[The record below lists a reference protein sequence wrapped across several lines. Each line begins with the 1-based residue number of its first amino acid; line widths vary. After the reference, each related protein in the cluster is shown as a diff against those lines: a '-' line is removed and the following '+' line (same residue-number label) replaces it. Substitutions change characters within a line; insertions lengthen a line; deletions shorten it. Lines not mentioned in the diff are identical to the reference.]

1 LILVTI
7 GASTIFCA
15 GRRFVKRRA
24 EIDGAGMPILNG
36 HDVHP
41 MAMQVDFYSPEDA
54 AEPSAAPAKANARQE
69 ASNDMRACVEQ
80 TLHADARVP
89 VSTYRVQVH
98 KDFTFAAAAGIAGYL
113 KKLGIGDF
121 YSSPIFEARPG
132 SMHGYD
138 VTRHDR
144 LNPELGGDE
153 GFERFSEELK
163 HQGLGLL
170 LDIVPNHMG
179 VGNDSIWWQDVL
191 ENGHASSYSEYF
203 DIDWKPLKTAMRNKL
218 LLPILGDQYGAEL
231 EAKHIQVSVE
241 DGRPLIHYYD
251 HTMPMAPRTLPI
263 LLGHPDASAPM
274 PEPLAD
280 LLRRLENVPPHET
293 ANEDL
298 REQRRAQLAELLPQI
313 REALRSPDLQP
324 LLQQS
329 VATINGVE
337 GDGHSFDRLHLLLDA
352 QPYRLASWR
361 TSAEEINYRRFF
373 DVNDLVGL
381 RMENPVVFAETHCL
395 IRALIADQKV
405 TGLRI
410 DHCDGMFNPRQ
421 YLIRLQL
428 LFLASQCAGG
438 SPKQETAANGIERSI
453 LDPVR
458 GYDWSKSQG
467 ALYTVVEKILE
478 PREYLPPEWP
488 VRGTSGY
495 DFVYLANGIFIQK
508 ANEKRFDAIYAHVL
522 GHPADPD
529 EIIYRSKLQVMQTA
543 LASEVYVLTNL
554 LSRIAAANRRARD
567 FTDNIL
573 ETVLRETIASFPV
586 YRTYIDDRGEYT
598 ERDVAFLR
606 SAIAKAKRLN
616 PDINASAF
624 DFLRETLLLESSN
637 PATHRQQKPNAEMLY
652 FALKF
657 QQLTGPVMAKGVEDT
672 TFYVYTRFLSSNEV
686 GGSTKSF
693 GISLETLHQSNQ
705 ERLTHSP
712 DSMLT
717 TSTHD
722 TKRSEDVRN
731 RLNVLSELPQPWSLA
746 IRRWQRMNQKFK
758 QTLEDGRTAPD
769 NNEEY
774 LLYQT
779 ILGAWPWQM
788 ETLAE
793 REAFAERIRQYASKA
808 LSEAKVNLS
817 WINPDPEYMK
827 AVHTFITSIL
837 MPGARGKETAF
848 VSSLNGLLPQLRLFG
863 AVNSLAQVVLKITVP
878 GVPDFFQGSELW
890 DLSLVD
896 PDNRRPVDYTL
907 RARTLDDLHALEAS
921 DGAAAVCAE
930 VLAHLEDGRVKLWT
944 THRALTLRREQQALF
959 RKGAYTA
966 LTVNG
971 ERQEHVIAFERR
983 DSATGTSVL
992 VVLPRFASTLM
1003 RGKLQLPLGDAW
1015 GKDLLL
1021 IPGSA
1026 DATYRN
1032 VFTGETVKVTNGA
1045 VALSTLF
1052 AQFPVAMLITTA

>member
-1 LILVTI
+1 MTMPVETHTSEA
-7 GASTIFCA
+7 GADPSET
-15 GRRFVKRRA
+15 
-24 EIDGAGMPILNG
+24 
-36 HDVHP
+36 
-41 MAMQVDFYSPEDA
+41 SPRG
-54 AEPSAAPAKANARQE
+54 NARQE

-80 TLHADARVP
+80 CLHSDARVP

-98 KDFTFAAAAGIAGYL
+98 KDFTFADATGIAGYL

-144 LNPELGGDE
+144 LNPEIGGTA
-153 GFERFSEELK
+153 GFESFSEELK
-163 HQGLGLL
+163 RQGLGLL

-191 ENGHASSYSEYF
+191 ENGHASQYSEYF
-203 DIDWKPLKTAMRNKL
+203 DIDWKPVKPALMDKL
-218 LLPILGDQYGAEL
+218 LLPILGNQYGAEL

-241 DGRPLIHYYD
+241 DGRPLVHYYD
-251 HTMPMAPRTLPI
+251 HTMPVAPRTLPI
-263 LLGHPDASAPM
+263 LLGQGDGTASI
-274 PEPLAD
+274 PEPLAG
-280 LLRRLENVPPHET
+280 LLQRLEEVPPHET
-293 ANEDL
+293 ADEAL
-298 REQRRAQLAELLPQI
+298 RDQRRAQLAELLPQI
-313 REALRSPDLQP
+313 RQALRSPEMQP
-324 LLQQS
+324 LLQQA
-329 VATINGVE
+329 VAAINGVE
-337 GDGHSFDRLHLLLDA
+337 GDPHSFDRLHMLLDA

-381 RMENPVVFAETHCL
+381 RMENPLVFAETHCL
-395 IRALIADQKV
+395 IRSLIATQKV

-428 LFLASQCAGG
+428 LYLASQCGG
-438 SPKQETAANGIERSI
+438 PAPQQETAANGIERSV
-453 LDPVR
+453 LDTVR

-508 ANEKRFDAIYAHVL
+508 ANEKKFDAIYAHVL

-586 YRTYIDDRGEYT
+586 YRTYIDDRGEYS

-624 DFLRETLLLESSN
+624 DFLRETLLLRNSD
-637 PATHRQQKPNAEMLY
+637 PAAAREQKPDPEILY

-686 GGSTKSF
+686 GGSAKSF

-705 ERLTHSP
+705 ERINHSP
-712 DSMLT
+712 DTMLT

-731 RLNVLSELPQPWSLA
+731 RLNVLSELPQLWSTS

-788 ETLAE
+788 ETIQDRRAYCD
-793 REAFAERIRQYASKA
+793 RIKQYASKA

-817 WINPDPEYMK
+817 WINPDPDYMK
-827 AVHTFITSIL
+827 AVHSFIESIL
-837 MPGARGKETAF
+837 LPGARGKETAF
-848 VSSLNGLLPQLRLFG
+848 VDSFKALLPQLRLFG
-863 AVNSLAQVVLKITVP
+863 AVNSLAQTVLKITVP

-896 PDNRRPVDYTL
+896 PDNRRPVDYRL
-907 RARTLDDLHALEAS
+907 RSAALDELHAMEAAQ
-921 DGAAAVCAE
+921 GAGAVCAQ
-930 VLAHLEDGRVKLWT
+930 VLEQLEDGRVKLWT
-944 THRALTLRREQQALF
+944 THRALTLRRDEHALF
-959 RKGAYTA
+959 RKGDYTV
-966 LTVNG
+966 LEVTG

-983 DSATGTSVL
+983 DASTGKTLL
-992 VVLPRFASTLM
+992 VVLPRFACTLM
-1003 RGKLQLPLGDAW
+1003 RGKVQLPLGDAW
-1015 GKDLLL
+1015 GKDE
-1021 IPGSA
+1021 IRVPASA
-1026 DATYRN
+1026 GKSFRN
-1032 VFTGETVKVTNGA
+1032 VFTGETVTVTDEGIP
-1045 VALSTLF
+1045 LSTVF
-1052 AQFPVAMLITTA
+1052 ASYPVAVFLG

>member
-1 LILVTI
+1 MKMPVESNLPI
-7 GASTIFCA
+7 ASEA
-15 GRRFVKRRA
+15 VPEPAQVKTNR
-24 EIDGAGMPILNG
+24 
-36 HDVHP
+36 
-41 MAMQVDFYSPEDA
+41 
-54 AEPSAAPAKANARQE
+54 RQE
-69 ASNDMRACVEQ
+69 ASNDMKDCVER
-80 TLHADARVP
+80 TLHTDARVP
-89 VSTYRVQVH
+89 VSTYRVQMH
-98 KDFTFAAAAGIAGYL
+98 KNFAFADASGIAGYL
-113 KKLGIGDF
+113 RQLGIGDF

-144 LNPELGGDE
+144 LNPEIGGAD
-153 GFERFSEELK
+153 GFENLSAELK
-163 HQGLGLL
+163 RQGLGLL

-191 ENGHASSYSEYF
+191 ENGHASQYSEYF
-203 DIDWKPLKTAMRNKL
+203 DIDWKPLKGALRNKL

-231 EAKHIQVSVE
+231 EAKHIQVSIE
-241 DGRPLIHYYD
+241 DGRALIHYYD

-263 LLGHPDASAPM
+263 LFDELNPADPPI
-274 PEPLAD
+274 PESLRA
-280 LLRRLENVPPHET
+280 LLRQLRDIPPHET
-293 ANEDL
+293 SDDEL
-298 REQRRAQLAELLPQI
+298 REQRRALLAKLLPQL
-313 REALRSPDLQP
+313 REELRSPEMQP
-324 LLQQS
+324 IIHHALE
-329 VATINGVE
+329 AINGIE
-337 GDGHSFDRLHLLLDA
+337 GEPHSFDRLHLLLDA

-381 RMENPVVFAETHCL
+381 RMENPAVFAETHCL
-395 IRALIADQKV
+395 IRSLIATRQV

-428 LFLASQCAGG
+428 LYLASQCAGE
-438 SPKQETAANGIERSI
+438 SPQQETAANGIERSI

-458 GYDWSKSQG
+458 GYNWSQSQG
-467 ALYTVVEKILE
+467 PLYTVVEKILE

-522 GHPADPD
+522 GYPADPD
-529 EIIYRSKLQVMQTA
+529 ETIYRSKLQVMQTA

-554 LSRIAAANRRARD
+554 LSRIAASNRRARD

-606 SAIAKAKRLN
+606 SAIARAKRLN
-616 PDINASAF
+616 PDINVSAF
-624 DFLRETLLLESSN
+624 DFLRETLLLQSSS
-637 PATHRQQKPNAEMLY
+637 PASARQQKPDTEMLY

-686 GGSTKSF
+686 GGSAKSF

-705 ERLTHSP
+705 ERLNHSP

-731 RLNVLSELPQPWSLA
+731 RLNVLSELPQPWSA
-746 IRRWQRMNQKFK
+746 AVQRWQRMNRKFK
-758 QTLEDGRTAPD
+758 QTLEDGRIAPD

-788 ETLAE
+788 ENHQD
-793 REAFAERIRQYASKA
+793 RETYVERIKQYASKA

-817 WINPDPEYMK
+817 WINPDPDYMK
-827 AVHTFITSIL
+827 AVHSFIASIL
-837 MPGARGKETAF
+837 MPDARGKESPF
-848 VSSLNGLLPQLRLFG
+848 VASLSSLLPQLRLFG
-863 AVNSLAQVVLKITVP
+863 AVNSLAQVVLKVAVP
-878 GVPDFFQGSELW
+878 GVPDFYQGSELW

-896 PDNRRPVDYTL
+896 PDNRRPVDYGL
-907 RARTLDDLHALEAS
+907 RARSLDALQAVEAS
-921 DGAAAVCAE
+921 QGPAAVCADL
-930 VLAHLEDGRVKLWT
+930 LATLEDGRVKLWT
-944 THRALTLRREQQALF
+944 THRALALRRQEHTLF
-959 RKGAYTA
+959 RKGEYIA
-966 LTVNG
+966 LEVAG
-971 ERQEHVIAFERR
+971 ERKEHVIAFLRR
-983 DSATGTSVL
+983 DPATGRSVL
-992 VVLPRFASTLM
+992 AVLPRFACTLM
-1003 RGKLQLPLGDAW
+1003 RGKVQLPLGESW
-1015 GKDLLL
+1015 GKDQVRVSVP
-1021 IPGSA
+1021 PGTS
-1026 DATYRN
+1026 YRN
-1032 VFTGETVKVTNGA
+1032 VFTGETVTVAEDGIALSAIFANYP
-1045 VALSTLF
+1045 VALFLSEG
-1052 AQFPVAMLITTA
+1052 

>member
-1 LILVTI
+1 MKMPVESNFPT
-7 GASTIFCA
+7 AS
-15 GRRFVKRRA
+15 
-24 EIDGAGMPILNG
+24 E
-36 HDVHP
+36 
-41 MAMQVDFYSPEDA
+41 A
-54 AEPSAAPAKANARQE
+54 APEPSQVKTNRRQE
-69 ASNDMRACVEQ
+69 ASNDMKDCVDR
-80 TLHADARVP
+80 TLHTDARVP
-89 VSTYRVQVH
+89 VSTYRVQMH
-98 KDFTFAAAAGIAGYL
+98 KNFTFADAAGIAGYL
-113 KKLGIGDF
+113 RKLGVGDF

-132 SMHGYD
+132 SLHGYD

-144 LNPELGGDE
+144 LNPEIGGAD
-153 GFERFSEELK
+153 GFQHFSAEL
-163 HQGLGLL
+163 QRQDLGLL
-170 LDIVPNHMG
+170 VDIVPNHMG

-191 ENGHASSYSEYF
+191 ENGHASQYSEYF
-203 DIDWKPLKTAMRNKL
+203 DIDWKPLKAAMRNKL

-231 EAKHIQVSVE
+231 EARHIQVSIE
-241 DGRPLIHYYD
+241 DGRPLIHYYE

-263 LLGHPDASAPM
+263 LFDELNPADPPI
-274 PEPLAD
+274 PESLRA
-280 LLRRLENVPPHET
+280 LLRQLRDIPPHET
-293 ANEDL
+293 SDDEL
-298 REQRRAQLAELLPQI
+298 RERRRAQLAELLPRL
-313 REALRSPDLQP
+313 REELRSAEMQP
-324 LLQQS
+324 IIRHALKS
-329 VATINGVE
+329 INGIE
-337 GDGHSFDRLHLLLDA
+337 GDAYSFDRLHLLLDA

-381 RMENPVVFAETHCL
+381 RMENPAVFAETHCL
-395 IRALIADQKV
+395 IRSLLAARQV

-428 LFLASQCAGG
+428 LYLASRCAGA
-438 SPKQETAANGIERSI
+438 SPQQETAANGIERSI

-458 GYDWSKSQG
+458 GYDWSHSQG
-467 ALYTVVEKILE
+467 PLYTVVEKILE

-554 LSRIAAANRRARD
+554 LSRIAASNRRARD

-606 SAIAKAKRLN
+606 SAIARAKRLN
-616 PDINASAF
+616 PDINVSAF
-624 DFLRETLLLESSN
+624 DFLRETLLLRSSSS
-637 PATHRQQKPNAEMLY
+637 ASARQQKPDAEMLY

-686 GGSTKSF
+686 GGSAKSF

-705 ERLTHSP
+705 ERLNHSP

-731 RLNVLSELPQPWSLA
+731 RLNVLSELPQPWLAA

-788 ETLAE
+788 ETQQDAE
-793 REAFAERIRQYASKA
+793 IYVERIKQYASKA
-808 LSEAKVNLS
+808 LSEAKINLS
-817 WINPDPEYMK
+817 WVNPDPDYMK
-827 AVHTFITSIL
+827 AVHSFIASIL
-837 MPGARGKETAF
+837 MPGANGKETPF
-848 VSSLNGLLPQLRLFG
+848 VASLSGLLPQLRLFG

-878 GVPDFFQGSELW
+878 GVPDFYQGSELW

-896 PDNRRPVDYTL
+896 PDNRRPVDYGV
-907 RARTLDDLHALEAS
+907 RASSLDALQALEAS
-921 DGAAAVCAE
+921 QGPAAVCTDL
-930 VLAHLEDGRVKLWT
+930 LARLEDGRVKLWA
-944 THRALTLRREQQALF
+944 THRALALRRQEHALF
-959 RKGAYTA
+959 RKGEYVA
-966 LTVNG
+966 LEVAG
-971 ERQEHVIAFERR
+971 ERKEHVIAFLRR
-983 DSATGTSVL
+983 DRATGRSVL
-992 VVLPRFASTLM
+992 AVLPRFACTLM
-1003 RGKLQLPLGDAW
+1003 RGKVQLPLGEAW
-1015 GKDLLL
+1015 GKDQLRAGVP
-1021 IPGSA
+1021 PGTS
-1026 DATYRN
+1026 YRN
-1032 VFTGETVKVTNGA
+1032 VFTGEIVTAAEDGIALSAIFANYP
-1045 VALSTLF
+1045 VALFLSEG
-1052 AQFPVAMLITTA
+1052 

>member
-1 LILVTI
+1 
-7 GASTIFCA
+7 
-15 GRRFVKRRA
+15 
-24 EIDGAGMPILNG
+24 M
-36 HDVHP
+36 
-41 MAMQVDFYSPEDA
+41 
-54 AEPSAAPAKANARQE
+54 
-69 ASNDMRACVEQ
+69 
-80 TLHADARVP
+80 
-89 VSTYRVQVH
+89 H
-98 KDFTFAAAAGIAGYL
+98 KNFTFADAAGIAGYL
-113 KKLGIGDF
+113 RQLGIGDF

-144 LNPELGGDE
+144 LNPEIGGAD
-153 GFERFSEELK
+153 GFASFSAELQR
-163 HQGLGLL
+163 QGLGLL

-191 ENGHASSYSEYF
+191 ENGHASQYSEYF
-203 DIDWKPLKTAMRNKL
+203 DIDWKPLKAALRNKL

-231 EAKHIQVSVE
+231 EARHIQVSID

-263 LLGHPDASAPM
+263 LFDELNPADPPI
-274 PEPLAD
+274 PESLRA
-280 LLRRLENVPPHET
+280 LLRQLRDIPPHET
-293 ANEDL
+293 SDDEL
-298 REQRRAQLAELLPQI
+298 RERRRTQLVELLPQL
-313 REALRSPDLQP
+313 REELRSAEMQP
-324 LLQQS
+324 INQHALE
-329 VATINGVE
+329 AINGIE
-337 GDGHSFDRLHLLLDA
+337 GDPHSFDRLHLLLDA

-381 RMENPVVFAETHCL
+381 RMENPAVFAETHCL
-395 IRALIADQKV
+395 IRSLIASRQV

-428 LFLASQCAGG
+428 LYLASQCAGG
-438 SPKQETAANGIERSI
+438 SPQQETAANGIERSV

-458 GYDWSKSQG
+458 GYDWSQSQG
-467 ALYTVVEKILE
+467 PLYTVVEKILE

-508 ANEKRFDAIYAHVL
+508 ANEKRFDSIYAHVL
-522 GHPADPD
+522 GYPADPD

-554 LSRIAAANRRARD
+554 LSRIAASNRRARD

-573 ETVLRETIASFPV
+573 ETVIRETIASFPV

-606 SAIAKAKRLN
+606 SAIARAKRLN
-616 PDINASAF
+616 PDINVSAF
-624 DFLRETLLLESSN
+624 DFLRETLLLQSSS
-637 PATHRQQKPNAEMLY
+637 PASARQQKPDAEMLY

-686 GGSTKSF
+686 GGSAKSF

-705 ERLTHSP
+705 ERLNHSP

-731 RLNVLSELPQPWSLA
+731 RLNVLSELPQPWSAA

-758 QTLEDGRTAPD
+758 QTLGDGRTAPD
-769 NNEEY
+769 SNEEY

-779 ILGAWPWQM
+779 ILGAWPWEM
-788 ETLAE
+788 ENLQN
-793 REAFAERIRQYASKA
+793 REDYVERIKQYASKA
-808 LSEAKVNLS
+808 LSEAKINLS

-827 AVHTFITSIL
+827 AVHSFITSIL
-837 MPGARGKETAF
+837 MPAARAKESPF
-848 VSSLNGLLPQLRLFG
+848 VASLSGLLPQLRLFG
-863 AVNSLAQVVLKITVP
+863 AVNSLAQVVLKIAVP
-878 GVPDFFQGSELW
+878 GVPDFYQGSELW

-896 PDNRRPVDYTL
+896 PDNRRPVDYGL
-907 RARTLDDLHALEAS
+907 RARSLDALQALEAS
-921 DGAAAVCAE
+921 QGPGAVCADL
-930 VLAHLEDGRVKLWT
+930 LARLEDGRVKLWT
-944 THRALTLRREQQALF
+944 THRALALRRQEHALF
-959 RKGAYTA
+959 RKGEYIA
-966 LTVNG
+966 LEVAG
-971 ERQEHVIAFERR
+971 ERHENVIAFLRR
-983 DSATGTSVL
+983 DPSTGRSIL
-992 VVLPRFASTLM
+992 AVLPRFACTLM
-1003 RGKLQLPLGDAW
+1003 RGKVQLPLGDAW
-1015 GKDLLL
+1015 GKDQLRVTA
-1021 IPGSA
+1021 PSGTS
-1026 DATYRN
+1026 YRN
-1032 VFTGETVKVTNGA
+1032 VFTGETVTVAEDGIALSAIFANYP
-1045 VALSTLF
+1045 VALFLSE
-1052 AQFPVAMLITTA
+1052 A